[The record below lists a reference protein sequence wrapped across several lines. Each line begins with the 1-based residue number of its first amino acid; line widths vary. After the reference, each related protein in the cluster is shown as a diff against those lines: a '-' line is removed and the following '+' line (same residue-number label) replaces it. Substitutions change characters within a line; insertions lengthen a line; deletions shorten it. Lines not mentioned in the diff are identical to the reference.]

1 MLLTNYKFLI
11 LIQNSHKYGFP
22 TAQGTL
28 KLPWGPQRGMGDE
41 EVGGAL
47 GPLLLPQLC
56 QPHQTLFW
64 LFREFDTKGKNIILT
79 LFQSK

>member
-28 KLPWGPQRGMGDE
+28 KLPWGPQCGMGDE
-41 EVGGAL
+41 GVGGAFGSL
-47 GPLLLPQLC
+47 SPTSAMSTTSDPLL
-56 QPHQTLFW
+56 F
-64 LFREFDTKGKNIILT
+64 I
-79 LFQSK
+79 